1 MNDVLKEIAVIYG
14 AGFGTGVAVVFFCEQ
29 VLSIVREILADL
41 KNKKGWWKFTNQQ
54 VNFLS
59 YNKK

>member
-1 MNDVLKEIAVIYG
+1 MKINDVLKEIAVIYG

-41 KNKKGWWKFTNQQ
+41 KNKKG
-54 VNFLS
+54 
-59 YNKK
+59 